1 MVHIDRIS
9 SPISGTGRPR
19 TSAAHGRARQPQGTP
34 RVLWR
39 AVARAPL
46 PMPAAAA
53 LPIPTLLRARR
64 RMSAHRAPPPFPPAR
79 MFFPPTPA
87 PARAA
92 RPAPRLARPF
102 ARARARALA
111 LSRPIS
117 QNGLHSA
124 AGGMRVPAP
133 PPATTAPTGWHPAGL
148 GELARSAGGEP
159 NTQGEPNTHKRGL
172 QRSLSIDREGC
183 ERGQTERARGCH
195 LAAFRRAFLTPMPTE
210 RRSTI
215 DGELRRSRRQASSVL
230 CCISPSC
237 SLVTTPYVM
246 PPCEVANLKRVLP
259 SLIARVIS

>member
-53 LPIPTLLRARR
+53 LPSPTLLRARR
-64 RMSAHRAPPPFPPAR
+64 RMSAHRAPPPLSLPRACSS
-79 MFFPPTPA
+79 PPTPA

-102 ARARARALA
+102 ARARACALA
-111 LSRPIS
+111 LSRPIF

-124 AGGMRVPAP
+124 AGGMRLPAP
-133 PPATTAPTGWHPAGL
+133 PPATTAPTGWHQPGL
-148 GELARSAGGEP
+148 GELARSAG
-159 NTQGEPNTHKRGL
+159 GEPNTHKRGL

-183 ERGQTERARGCH
+183 ERGQTERAS
-195 LAAFRRAFLTPMPTE
+195 E
-210 RRSTI
+210 RLPLGR
-215 DGELRRSRRQASSVL
+215 
-230 CCISPSC
+230 
-237 SLVTTPYVM
+237 
-246 PPCEVANLKRVLP
+246 LP
-259 SLIARVIS
+259 SRLPHADADRASIDDRRGASP